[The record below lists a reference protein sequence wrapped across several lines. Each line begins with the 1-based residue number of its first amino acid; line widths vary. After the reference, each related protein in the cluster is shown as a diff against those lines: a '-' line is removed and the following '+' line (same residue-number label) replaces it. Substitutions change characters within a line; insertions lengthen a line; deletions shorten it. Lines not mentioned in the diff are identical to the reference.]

1 MIDCPCSKVCLL
13 AIIGGKQ
20 RWQILST
27 SMGGLQRTWDRI
39 KSWVNTQLAGK
50 ANLSHTHTYSQIT
63 NLSTWKTT
71 NFGSGTYSNN
81 GSLAIKAGGSILV
94 GDVDAALKLTMRRGT
109 IDTYNFNIDFNGNKV
124 TNGAVDTDI
133 PTSTTSGAG
142 LSLFNFTLGSSHTIS
157 FGTDVDYII
166 IDKSKI
172 VSGNGR
178 RYTYSG
184 TSVVLVIW
192 AK

>member
-1 MIDCPCSKVCLL
+1 MFPVSKVCLL
-13 AIIGGKQ
+13 AIIGGEQ
-20 RWQILST
+20 RWQNLST

-50 ANLSHTHTYSQIT
+50 ANTSHTHTYSQIT

-71 NFGSGTYSNN
+71 NFGSGTYSNS
-81 GSLAIKAGGSILV
+81 GSLTINTTGSIIV
-94 GDVDAALKLTMRRGT
+94 GDSRDALKLTMRKGT
-109 IDTYNFNIDFNGNKV
+109 IDTYNFNIDFNGNDV
-124 TNGAVDTDI
+124 INGTVDTDV
-133 PTSTTSGAG
+133 PGGGTTSGAG
-142 LSLFNFTLGSSHTIS
+142 LALFNFTLGSSHTIS
-157 FGTDVDYII
+157 FGTDVNYII

-172 VSGNGR
+172 ASGNGR

-184 TSVVLVIW
+184 SSVVLVMW